1 MERVDDVAP
10 TGVEFILWFSSTR
23 IPLLRSCGLIRF
35 DFQRP
40 GGMVR
45 CEVTQGFFFFPSI
58 SKWNLWSNRCPT
70 GARMIPAT
78 VMNTNPL
85 NNA

>member
-10 TGVEFILWFSSTR
+10 TGVEFILWFSSTK

-45 CEVTQGFFFFPSI
+45 GDSGLFLFPFDFQMELVEQPVSDGREDD
-58 SKWNLWSNRCPT
+58 SSD
-70 GARMIPAT
+70 GDEHQPAK
-78 VMNTNPL
+78 
-85 NNA
+85 